1 MAKTIITIGREY
13 CTGGNYIAEDVANAL
28 GIKLYDKELIT
39 MAAKHSGLS
48 EEAVAASEKRHTHS
62 LLYSLYTMGNE
73 LPLGDQ
79 VFILQSRIIK
89 QLAEEGP
96 CVILG
101 RCGDYVL
108 RERKDVLRVFVY
120 APKEWRLQYAKTNPL
135 VKAKDEKGIKD
146 EIDKLLDS
154 VTDFQLLGTNDTVGR
169 IANEL
174 YRAFIEAFREIVHGL
189 VDGLCDQS
197 ETLRRVGE
205 LYRDTSDAAA
215 SLAGEGGTLT
225 ELGYSMTG
233 GENSPYIWV
242 NVGKDSWKFFD
253 KLLKDVNIVGTPGA
267 GFGPSGEG
275 YFRLTSFGDRENTLR
290 AVERIKNKLRF

>member
-1 MAKTIITIGREY
+1 MNTARGGR
-13 CTGGNYIAEDVANAL
+13 YIAEDVANAL

-108 RERKDVLRVFVY
+108 RERPDVLRVFVY
-120 APKEWRLQYAKTNPL
+120 APKEWRLELRQDQPPGQGQGRQGHQGGVEKTDRNRSAYYNYYTQNRWGDAHNYDL
-135 VKAKDEKGIKD
+135 AINAALGRETCVKMI
-146 EIDKLLDS
+146 L
-154 VTDFQLLGTNDTVGR
+154 
-169 IANEL
+169 
-174 YRAFIEAFREIVHGL
+174 
-189 VDGLCDQS
+189 
-197 ETLRRVGE
+197 
-205 LYRDTSDAAA
+205 DAAA
-215 SLAGEGGTLT
+215 AKEKTL
-225 ELGYSMTG
+225 G
-233 GENSPYIWV
+233 
-242 NVGKDSWKFFD
+242 
-253 KLLKDVNIVGTPGA
+253 
-267 GFGPSGEG
+267 
-275 YFRLTSFGDRENTLR
+275 
-290 AVERIKNKLRF
+290 

>member
-1 MAKTIITIGREY
+1 MEQFVINIGRQLGS
-13 CTGGNYIAEDVANAL
+13 GGRTVGEIIARRL
-28 GIKLYDKELIT
+28 GVKLYDKELIT

-120 APKEWRLQYAKTNPL
+120 APKEWRLEYAKTNPL
-135 VKAKDEKGIKD
+135 VKAKDEKGIK
-146 EIDKLLDS
+146 EEVEK
-154 VTDFQLLGTNDTVGR
+154 TDRNRSAYYNYYTQNRWGDAHNYDLAINAALG
-169 IANEL
+169 
-174 YRAFIEAFREIVHGL
+174 RETCVKMIL
-189 VDGLCDQS
+189 
-197 ETLRRVGE
+197 
-205 LYRDTSDAAA
+205 DAAA
-215 SLAGEGGTLT
+215 AKEKTL
-225 ELGYSMTG
+225 G
-233 GENSPYIWV
+233 
-242 NVGKDSWKFFD
+242 
-253 KLLKDVNIVGTPGA
+253 
-267 GFGPSGEG
+267 
-275 YFRLTSFGDRENTLR
+275 
-290 AVERIKNKLRF
+290 

>member
-1 MAKTIITIGREY
+1 MAKTIITLGREY
-13 CTGGNYIAEDVANAL
+13 CTGGRYIAEDVANAL

-108 RERKDVLRVFVY
+108 RERPNVLRTFVY
-120 APKEWRLQYAKTNPL
+120 APLDARIGFAKSRPD
-135 VKAKDEKGIKD
+135 AKDMPNRLWE
-146 EIDKLLDS
+146 
-154 VTDFQLLGTNDTVGR
+154 TQLAKHDRARASYYNYYTENRWGEAKNYDLCLNATLGR
-169 IANEL
+169 
-174 YRAFIEAFREIVHGL
+174 EACADLIV
-189 VDGLCDQS
+189 
-197 ETLRRVGE
+197 
-205 LYRDTSDAAA
+205 AAA
-215 SLAGEGGTLT
+215 KA
-225 ELGYSMTG
+225 MQ
-233 GENSPYIWV
+233 
-242 NVGKDSWKFFD
+242 
-253 KLLKDVNIVGTPGA
+253 A
-267 GFGPSGEG
+267 
-275 YFRLTSFGDRENTLR
+275 
-290 AVERIKNKLRF
+290 ANK